1 MKAKTKKR
9 HLYTQFIKL
18 TVIPMIVLWLVMD
31 VITIGIFENKME
43 EQVHTQLK
51 DVGMSV
57 LNAYEK
63 MYPGD
68 FYIIGKDSY
77 VLMKGEQ
84 VINGQFQYLDSVKED
99 TGIEI
104 SIIYSDT
111 RFLTTIR
118 DYETRITGTKAH
130 AVVINDIL
138 KGGNEKFYSKT
149 RIGNENYFMY
159 YRPIYD
165 SKDEIIGML
174 EVGMPS
180 DEVYKTVT
188 LSMVSVGVVCALIII
203 LAAGMAVVFS
213 SRLTRPLG
221 EIEVFAEKVKEGN
234 LGAKIDDDVLKRDD
248 EIGRM
253 GQSILE
259 MQKSIRSLIEEDALT
274 HLNNRRFGE
283 KRLKS
288 IKAAAPN
295 SGIDYALAI
304 GDIDFFK
311 KVNDNYG
318 HDCGDMVLVNVANI
332 LKTGMHGKGFVIR
345 WGGEEF
351 LLAFEGMNAE
361 TAAMHLEAILNEI
374 RESVVNYNDLQIKV
388 TMTFGVVEGNGT
400 TNLDNMFKAADA
412 LLYEGKQQ
420 GRNRVMIGG
429 FVGEK

>member
-1 MKAKTKKR
+1 MKKK

-31 VITIGIFENKME
+31 VIIIGIFENKME
-43 EQVHTQLK
+43 QQVNDQLR

-57 LNAYEK
+57 LNAYEN

-84 VINGQFQYLDSVKED
+84 VVNGQFQYLDSVKED
-99 TGIEI
+99 TGIDI
-104 SIIYSDT
+104 SIFYSDT
-111 RFLTTIR
+111 RFLTTVQ
-118 DYETRITGTKAH
+118 DNGKRITGTKAH
-130 AVVINDIL
+130 AVIISDIL
-138 KGGNEKFYSKT
+138 KGGNDKFYSNT
-149 RIGNENYFMY
+149 RVGDVNYFMY

-165 SKDEIIGML
+165 SKGQIIGML
-174 EVGMPS
+174 EVGKPA
-180 DEVYKTVT
+180 DEVYNSIGM
-188 LSMVSVGVVCALIII
+188 LMLNVGIVCGVLII
-203 LAAGMAVVFS
+203 LAAVIAVVFAG
-213 SRLTRPLG
+213 RLTRPLG
-221 EIEVFAEKVKEGN
+221 EIESFAEKVKEGK
-234 LGAKIDDDVLKRDD
+234 LDALLDEDVLKRED

-253 GQSILE
+253 GNSILE
-259 MQKSIRSLIEEDALT
+259 MQKSIRVLVEEDELT

-288 IKAAAPN
+288 IKKAAPN
-295 SGIDYALAI
+295 TGVDYALAM

-318 HDCGDMVLVNVANI
+318 HDCGDMVLQNVARI
-332 LKTGMHGKGFVIR
+332 LKSSMNGKGFVIR

-351 LLAFEGMNAE
+351 LLAFEGINAE
-361 TAAMHLEAILNEI
+361 TAAMHLENILDEI
-374 RESVVNYNDLQIKV
+374 RKSVVVYNDIQVKV

-400 TNLDNMFKAADA
+400 TNLDEMFKAADK

-420 GRNRVMIGG
+420 GRNCIVTGG
-429 FVGEK
+429 FIGENR